1 MAKEAWP
8 GENAVGKRLQMTG
21 ADGSAWETVVGVV
34 KNAVQL
40 DWTGK
45 PEAEFYFP
53 YLQQKLLTE
62 SRSSWVSYL
71 TYVARTN
78 GDPVALA
85 AQMRK
90 AVAAV
95 DANVPVSE
103 VQTMDDVV
111 GHATSGTRFNLLL
124 LTTFAGVALALAAIG
139 IYSVISYGVTRRTH
153 EIGIRMALGAGQGEL
168 RGMIVRQGLTVAL
181 VGAGAG
187 LLGALALTGAIG
199 SMLYGVDATD
209 PLTFGAVSAGL
220 ILVALGASYLPA
232 RRATRIDPLVALR
245 NE

>member
-1 MAKEAWP
+1 MSMVIRAQP
-8 GENAVGKRLQMTG
+8 GTDARTLAAPVRAALKATDPELPPSALKPLAELVS
-21 ADGSAWETVVGVV
+21 GSIARPRFSMFVVG
-34 KNAVQL
+34 L
-40 DWTGK
+40 
-45 PEAEFYFP
+45 
-53 YLQQKLLTE
+53 
-62 SRSSWVSYL
+62 
-71 TYVARTN
+71 
-78 GDPVALA
+78 
-85 AQMRK
+85 
-90 AVAAV
+90 
-95 DANVPVSE
+95 
-103 VQTMDDVV
+103 
-111 GHATSGTRFNLLL
+111 
-124 LTTFAGVALALAAIG
+124 FASIALALAAVG
-139 IYSVISYGVTRRTH
+139 IYGVMAGLVNQRES

-199 SMLYGVDATD
+199 SMLYGVGATD

>member
-1 MAKEAWP
+1 MRR
-8 GENAVGKRLQMTG
+8 AVS
-21 ADGSAWETVVGVV
+21 DI
-34 KNAVQL
+34 
-40 DWTGK
+40 
-45 PEAEFYFP
+45 
-53 YLQQKLLTE
+53 
-62 SRSSWVSYL
+62 
-71 TYVARTN
+71 
-78 GDPVALA
+78 
-85 AQMRK
+85 
-90 AVAAV
+90 

-111 GHATSGTRFNLLL
+111 ARANAGARFNLLL
-124 LTTFAGVALALAAIG
+124 LVTFAGVALALAAIG

-199 SMLYGVDATD
+199 SMLYGVGATD
-209 PLTFGAVSAGL
+209 PLTFGAVSVGL
-220 ILVALGASYLPA
+220 IVVALCASYLPA